1 MDKPKRFNLRVYAIL
16 KNKQGKLLITHER
29 YGEVEFYKFPG
40 GGLEFG
46 EGTVRGLKRELKE
59 ELGITVSKL
68 DHLFTTD
75 EFVPSAFRKEDQIIS
90 IYYLVKLPEN
100 QEISTID
107 SNPGSAEIL
116 DRIWVN
122 ASELNTYLRFPMD
135 LKVSKLLEERL

>member
-1 MDKPKRFNLRVYAIL
+1 
-16 KNKQGKLLITHER
+16 
-29 YGEVEFYKFPG
+29 
-40 GGLEFG
+40 
-46 EGTVRGLKRELKE
+46 LKE